1 MSTATR
7 GRKAEAR
14 VFEWLT
20 LKASMADFDF
30 TRIADAKAGSMKA
43 AMADFEALEAGT
55 AHLVEVKEVDH
66 TTRLPFKNFSAD
78 KVARVRKRQL
88 AGAKCSV
95 IVCFTPLDVSGRG
108 WRNALAWRVAPVDFF
123 LHKPEGAGSWV
134 LSEFPLLTFDNAMRS
149 IFV

>member
-1 MSTATR
+1 MATSDR

-20 LKASMADFDF
+20 LKATMANFDF

-43 AMADFEALEAGT
+43 AMADFEALDAGQ
-55 AHLVEVKEVDH
+55 AHLVEVKEVEH
-66 TTRLPFKNFSAD
+66 KERLPFKNFSAD
-78 KVARVRKRQL
+78 KVARCRKRQL

-95 IVCFTPLDVSGRG
+95 IVCFTPLDAVGRG
-108 WRNALAWRVAPVDFF
+108 WRTALAWRVMPVDFF
-123 LHKPEGAGSWV
+123 LNKPEGAGSWV
-134 LSEFPLLTFDNAMRS
+134 LAAFPLLTFDDAMRS